1 MTAQINLKT
10 KFDALN
16 TLEAKGTWL
25 GKKYRS
31 LVNSDRKAI
40 TEFDLPLGQL
50 LEAIRMENPDR
61 PQLPVA
67 RLREC
72 GVANIDRRR
81 RSEALTLAQNWEHK
95 TMQELVNSKRFSSCA
110 TLVREFKKLTAEEKP
125 PVSKTPEQIAQAV
138 ADMLE
143 KHGISHT
150 DFAKAMASHI
160 QSSTVSEAA

>member
-10 KFDALN
+10 KFDTLN

-50 LEAIRMENPDR
+50 LEAIRMENPDK

-67 RLREC
+67 RLRDC

-160 QSSTVSEAA
+160 QPPQVSEAA